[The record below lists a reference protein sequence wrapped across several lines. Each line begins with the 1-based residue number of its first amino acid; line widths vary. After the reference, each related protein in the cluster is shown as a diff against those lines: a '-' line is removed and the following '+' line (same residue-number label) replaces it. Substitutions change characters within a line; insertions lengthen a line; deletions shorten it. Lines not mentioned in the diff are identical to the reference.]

1 LEDAANKKED
11 KSEEEEGS
19 SEEGGGTHIFS
30 APAPD
35 NDDDDPD
42 RFKNR
47 KGGCFVCEVNK
58 PYGRKQGNL
67 LMRGYLPNRPFYPGG
82 EIEIET
88 EILHETKD
96 ARIMTESGKEM
107 KVWIET
113 TKGKVIKSKTIS
125 SLEDKELRPMGLEIF
140 RDARFTWKLPEEL
153 ELTKKNSNIK
163 HSLCMDLVGQNKKIL
178 KFRWPIEEVSNT
190 KSVIKMG
197 TGKPGSKD
205 PPKAGSVGALLAER
219 KGGKSQGGTSSTT
232 SSPAMGQSPALVKP
246 PALAKPPGPGVSPD
260 GGKGKAKEPSSEES
274 SEESSNESTSG
285 ADSDSEKKKKE

>member
-1 LEDAANKKED
+1 LQDEANRKQAPAEEKEGD
-11 KSEEEEGS
+11 SS
-19 SEEGGGTHIFS
+19 SEEGGTEIYKRPEPTG
-30 APAPD
+30 D

-113 TKGKVIKSKTIS
+113 AKGKVLKNKIIR
-125 SLEDKELRPMGLEIF
+125 SLEDKELRPMGLDLF

-153 ELTKKNSNIK
+153 ELTKKTSNIK
-163 HSLCMDLVGQNKKIL
+163 HSLCMDLVGQNKKVL
-178 KFRWPIEEVSNT
+178 RFRWPIEEVSNT
-190 KSVIKMG
+190 KSVIKMS
-197 TGKPGSKD
+197 TGKQGPRD
-205 PPKAGSVGALLAER
+205 PPKAGSVGALLQER
-219 KGGKSQGGTSSTT
+219 KSGKTGTSSST
-232 SSPAMGQSPALVKP
+232 SAGNSPALGKP
-246 PALAKPPGPGVSPD
+246 PDIAKPVD
-260 GGKGKAKEPSSEES
+260 TGKGKSKTPSDEPSSEE
-274 SEESSNESTSG
+274 EESSNESTTSG
-285 ADSDSEKKKKE
+285 DDSEKKKSASSEESDD